1 MRKMKTL
8 WGSCSRNKGRIS
20 LNYYLYKASV
30 PSIEYVILHELAH
43 FIHPKH
49 NKAFYDFLTIY
60 MPDWEQRK
68 AMLDYETVL
77 GV

>member
-1 MRKMKTL
+1 ML
-8 WGSCSRNKGRIS
+8 SCVRFALSAIDQRFLN

-30 PSIEYVILHELAH
+30 PCIDYVILHELAH

-68 AMLDYETVL
+68 AILDYETVL